1 MMNIIFIIYYGSN
14 IQLVEGNALLQDYQK
29 IADELNISFKNAVSN
44 LNISEN
50 R

>member
-1 MMNIIFIIYYGSN
+1 MCYGSN
-14 IQLVEGNALLQDYQK
+14 IQLVEGNALLQDGQK

-44 LNISEN
+44 LNINEN